1 MQPGVSDSACAEK
14 VTTLHWW
21 LTCGPLPVAL
31 AKLDFLVILLSI
43 DLPVWEGSCQARPS
57 GGLVYLCIPINEH
70 MHLLMLLLE
79 KDEHCIA
86 LLPTELTLHII
97 LLCILLSITR

>member
-57 GGLVYLCIPINEH
+57 GGLVYLCIQINEH
-70 MHLLMLLLE
+70 MHWLMLLLE
-79 KDEHCIA
+79 KGEHCIA
-86 LLPTELTLHII
+86 LLLETN
-97 LLCILLSITR
+97 